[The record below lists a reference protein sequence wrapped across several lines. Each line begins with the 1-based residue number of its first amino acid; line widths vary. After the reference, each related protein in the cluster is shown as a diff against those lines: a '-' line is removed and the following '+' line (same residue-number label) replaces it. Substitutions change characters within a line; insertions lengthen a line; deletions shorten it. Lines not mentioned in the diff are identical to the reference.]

1 MRGTPGA
8 LAMRNFLRSQNG
20 AHEAPLHSV
29 SRSPFAAPPAAPHS
43 LPGAPPAAPRS
54 LSALTLAAT
63 RTRSPF
69 GAPSVC
75 CVPYV

>member
-29 SRSPFAAPPAAPHS
+29 SRS
-43 LPGAPPAAPRS
+43 